1 MEGKNN
7 LSLSTGITISTLKQ
21 YSNLT
26 DKNVINLL
34 RMELKN
40 KPLIYCIHR
49 NDTLDL
55 YVGSTIEPEVR
66 FYNHL
71 ISGRDSNKYLQRS
84 FEKYG
89 KHDPFYFIYFSLGR
103 IIFS

>member
-1 MEGKNN
+1 MPW
-7 LSLSTGITISTLKQ
+7 
-21 YSNLT
+21 
-26 DKNVINLL
+26 LL
-34 RMELKN
+34 RIELKD

-71 ISGRDSNKYLQRS
+71 ISGRDSNKHLQRS

-89 KHDPFYFIYFSLGR
+89 KQNFTLYILTTYIFNFLYFNIK
-103 IIFS
+103 I